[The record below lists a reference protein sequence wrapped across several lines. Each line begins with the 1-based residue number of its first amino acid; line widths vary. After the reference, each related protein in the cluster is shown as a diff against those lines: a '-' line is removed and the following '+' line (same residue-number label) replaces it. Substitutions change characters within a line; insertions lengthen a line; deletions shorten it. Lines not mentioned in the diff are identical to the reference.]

1 MLDKILFV
9 SDSSYRESWIQYQ
22 RLLKQRNAAL
32 RTQDVRLAS
41 AWSTKLANN
50 GEIITKS
57 RIDFLNLVI
66 SNFHTLLDYLSEKH
80 SINQLK
86 KIDIAFL
93 KGWDGEGLL
102 DEINNREN
110 IDIKAKT
117 TTKGPHK
124 ADIQFLYK
132 NIEAKHILSRG
143 EQKLLSITWTYSQHK
158 TIKDMFNKE
167 PVLILDDIKSELDSY
182 TFEVFLSLLELI
194 ETQVIFSCIE
204 DIISSKIE
212 DKFKGLKKFHV
223 EQFKS

>member
-1 MLDKILFV
+1 MDAISKIIKTTQCGPKNSRCRLG
-9 SDSSYRESWIQYQ
+9 Q
-22 RLLKQRNAAL
+22 RLVNKTSYQWRGNYKI
-32 RTQDVRLAS
+32 QDRLFKPS
-41 AWSTKLANN
+41 YIKISYIVGLFKHKT
-50 GEIITKS
+50 
-57 RIDFLNLVI
+57 LNKPI
-66 SNFHTLLDYLSEKH
+66 
-80 SINQLK
+80 K

-93 KGWDGEGLL
+93 KGWDGDGLL
-102 DEINNREN
+102 EEINNREN

-132 NIEAKHILSRG
+132 NTEAKHILSRG
-143 EQKLLSITWTYSQHK
+143 EQKLLSIIWTYSQHK

-167 PVLILDDIKSELDSY
+167 PVLILDDIKSELDSH

-223 EQFKS
+223 EQFKT